1 MNLLVVVILIVL
13 VVLLLQRKKKTEFV
27 APRTSAEQER
37 LAELIKRGDRLVQYV
52 RSKNYPNRQ
61 VAGRIEKNWNE
72 LKRTNKIGV
81 TPTSTD
87 TPGFVINKS
96 DAMQLCLTTSPDK
109 PNDLD
114 ELNLNTFVLIHEI
127 SHLGAIEYEHGM
139 EFMDVFRKML
149 RASIDLG
156 IWKYVDYRKNPQMYC
171 NYFVDATPTIPETFA
186 AVYDHAF

>member
-156 IWKYVDYRKNPQMYC
+156 IWKYVDYRKNPRMYC